1 MQEQKT
7 AMSPEIQQK
16 YMICKNQYKQ
26 LIKTILALEDEKK
39 EHSLVYKQIENLE
52 DERRCYRMVGGI
64 LVERNVK
71 EAKTAI
77 NFRIE
82 KELEPKVEE
91 LKGQLRIQEKALND
105 FEQLIGYKRA
115 NKSDIENLGKEVG
128 NLGLLV
134 EDGK

>member
-1 MQEQKT
+1 MEQKKKVI
-7 AMSPEIQQK
+7 SPEIQQK

-26 LIKTILALEDEKK
+26 LLKTILALEDEKK
-39 EHSLVYKQIENLE
+39 EHNLVYSQIEKLE

-77 NFRIE
+77 KNRID
-82 KELEPKVEE
+82 KELDPKVEE
-91 LKGQLRIQEKALND
+91 LKTKLRVQEKALSD
-105 FEQLIGYKRA
+105 YEQLIGYRRA
-115 NKSDIENLGKEVG
+115 NENDIKNLGKEV
-128 NLGLLV
+128 NTPGLLV